1 MTLYLLSHLLPN
13 LPFSSLLLF
22 SLFPQNHLP
31 FSLAFSFF
39 WSFPI
44 VYHTVYV
51 FAVTIV
57 GRLKD
62 LFARIDYKMETWEI
76 NHTDV

>member
-1 MTLYLLSHLLPN
+1 MTLYLLSHLLLN
-13 LPFSSLLLF
+13 LPFSSFLLF
-22 SLFPQNHLP
+22 SLFPRTTYLSLLP
-31 FSLAFSFF
+31 FLFF

-62 LFARIDYKMETWEI
+62 LFARIDYKMETGK
-76 NHTDV
+76 